1 MKHSTSE
8 THIYS
13 KELKEDIPIPEDPL
27 ALMNE
32 IQAAAFLGL
41 TRRALQNFRLVGGGP
56 KYVRIS
62 IRCIRYRKKDLVEW
76 SNERIRTSTSELE
89 AAQC

>member
-1 MKHSTSE
+1 MTDQLSE
-8 THIYS
+8 NLIYS
-13 KELKEDIPIPEDPL
+13 KELKENIPIPEDPL

-32 IQAAAFLGL
+32 VQAAAFLGL

-62 IRCIRYRKKDLVEW
+62 IRCIRYRKKNLVEW
-76 SNERIRTSTSELE
+76 SDERIRTSTSEME
-89 AAQC
+89 VAPC